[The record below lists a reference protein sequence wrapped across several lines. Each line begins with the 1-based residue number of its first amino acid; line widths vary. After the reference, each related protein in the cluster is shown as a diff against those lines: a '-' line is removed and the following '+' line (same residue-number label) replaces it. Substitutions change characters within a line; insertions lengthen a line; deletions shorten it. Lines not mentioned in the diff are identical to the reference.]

1 MMLNMIEPGR
11 DRSAKTQLRLQKLAR
26 DAAARDPTARSARA
40 RACRGWAA
48 GLNIE
53 GAGPYKLAGRD
64 DARGSAQDR
73 GEGDAR
79 PRASRSAC

>member
-26 DAAARDPTARSARA
+26 GRSGPRPDGTQRQGASVS
-40 RACRGWAA
+40 GWAA

-53 GAGPYKLAGRD
+53 GAGPYKLAGSTTLAGALRSRRRRC
-64 DARGSAQDR
+64 APLAG
-73 GEGDAR
+73 
-79 PRASRSAC
+79 RSAC